1 MTKLLQKAFDEASKL
16 PKAEQDAL
24 GRVLLDELA
33 SERRWEELFSGS
45 HDLLAALAHE
55 ALAEHALSG
64 PKNLI
69 PTNCDF
75 AHHGAVPEDVQRT
88 ACRGS
93 APSPPC
99 LSDFSTEPESTE
111 PSFQTGSSYAANLFC
126 SNRPRLSS
134 SEKVTKSYG
143 IGSAL
148 TLTMTDSFR
157 NRGVDSNHW
166 VDMVAA
172 HGASHLKR

>member
-1 MTKLLQKAFDEASKL
+1 VNCLQ
-16 PKAEQDAL
+16 
-24 GRVLLDELA
+24 R
-33 SERRWEELFSGS
+33 FS
-45 HDLLAALAHE
+45 AK
-55 ALAEHALSG
+55 
-64 PKNLI
+64 P
-69 PTNCDF
+69 
-75 AHHGAVPEDVQRT
+75 AVPIGFFDRT
-88 ACRGS
+88 RINRAFV
-93 APSPPC
+93 P
-99 LSDFSTEPESTE
+99 
-111 PSFQTGSSYAANLFC
+111 TGSSYAANLFC